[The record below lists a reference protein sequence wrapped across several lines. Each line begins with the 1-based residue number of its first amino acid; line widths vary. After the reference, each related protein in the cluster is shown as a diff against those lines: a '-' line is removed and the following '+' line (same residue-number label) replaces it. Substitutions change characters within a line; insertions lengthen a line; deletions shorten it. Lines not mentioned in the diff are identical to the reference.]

1 MEFPTLRAVP
11 IPSFADKL
19 ASISAF
25 LPMEEFQKLKDEI
38 LTLVKTERNYIPA
51 HKKGGTIAY
60 DTLRKT
66 APLTTALYKSDS
78 YKKIISEIVGVP
90 LLETPHKD
98 NSSLSILFYERPGD
112 HIGWHFDHNFY
123 RGRHFTVLIPIENRG
138 HQPDGLSA
146 AHLLVKQKTEDQLIP
161 TPPNTLIVF
170 EGAKT
175 LHKVTPIQEGERRVI
190 LSMTYTTDPRSYWL
204 ANLVRKIK
212 DVSFFGWRAL
222 WS

>member
-1 MEFPTLRAVP
+1 MAFPTLKEHST
-11 IPSFADKL
+11 PSFDTHL
-19 ASISAF
+19 ASIDSF
-25 LPMEEFQKLKDEI
+25 LPESEFEALRSEI

-66 APLTTALYKSDS
+66 APLTTALYTNSA
-78 YKKIISEIVGVP
+78 YKEMLSSIVGVK
-90 LLETPHKD
+90 LQETPEKD
-98 NSSLSILFYERPGD
+98 NSSLSVLFYERPGD

-138 HQPDGLSA
+138 HQTDGLSA
-146 AHLLVKQKTEDQLIP
+146 AHLLVKRTPDDFLIS
-161 TPPNTLIVF
+161 TPPNKLIVF

-175 LHKVTPIQEGERRVI
+175 LHKVTPIEEGERRVV
-190 LSMTYTTDPRSYWL
+190 LSMTYTTDPRSFAL
-204 ANLVRKIK
+204 LNFIRKVK
-212 DVSFFGWRAL
+212 DTAFFGLRAL